1 MLGNASKDVSRWRRS
16 TSAQAGDAW
25 VAAERG
31 CAQVSDGIP
40 REPAASARLEEAAAH
55 DVPAQGIL
63 AVAGGRHGPGAAAGR
78 AGAALAA
85 VGVGEGRHNGVRAWG
100 RGGGGFMPAACWR
113 LCLLQLTEQ
122 RQIQTEQASSGGA
135 PSAVRMSPPARSVSN
150 SYVQL
155 AAGAPCVVP
164 LTMPGEGVA
173 TQSVAFCG
181 SRGSAA
187 GSAAWLNLGVCT
199 AVCWQH
205 GGTPAHTHSRG

>member
-1 MLGNASKDVSRWRRS
+1 MFLPRASSQLLGGVMVQAPQPGVLAQLWQQSASEKVGTTVS
-16 TSAQAGDAW
+16 
-25 VAAERG
+25 
-31 CAQVSDGIP
+31 
-40 REPAASARLEEAAAH
+40 EP
-55 DVPAQGIL
+55 
-63 AVAGGRHGPGAAAGR
+63 GGG
-78 AGAALAA
+78 
-85 VGVGEGRHNGVRAWG
+85 
-100 RGGGGFMPAACWR
+100 GGGGFMPAACWR